1 MTTDREKLEAS
12 IREAADADNHDRAAT
27 LAIDG
32 YGPEILGFLVARMR
46 DQTAAS
52 DIFAIFCEDIW
63 KGLPK
68 FQWRCTARVW
78 AYTLARHAANR
89 FSVQAYR
96 KHDRNVPL
104 SQANILSQ
112 LVDQVRSTTMPHL
125 KTAVKSR
132 MRELREQLPK
142 EDQTVLILRV
152 DKKMSWNDLAEVMAF
167 DGEAPDEA
175 ALKKEAARLRKRFQ
189 LAKEQLRKLAE
200 ADGLI
205 GAS

>member
-1 MTTDREKLEAS
+1 MSSDREKLEAS
-12 IREAADADNHDRAAT
+12 IREAADASDHDRAAT
-27 LAIDG
+27 LSIEG

-46 DQTAAS
+46 DETAAA
-52 DIFAIFCEDIW
+52 DIFAMFCEDFW
-63 KGLPK
+63 KGLPS

-89 FSVQAYR
+89 FAVQAYR
-96 KHDRNVPL
+96 KADRNIPL

-112 LVDQVRSTTMPHL
+112 LVEQVRSTTLPHL
-125 KTAVKSR
+125 KTAIKSR

-152 DKKMSWNDLAEVMAF
+152 DKKMSWTDLAEVMAF
-167 DGEAPDEA
+167 DGETPDEA
-175 ALKKEAARLRKRFQ
+175 TLKKETARLRKRFQ
-189 LAKEQLRKLAE
+189 LAKERLRKLAE

-205 GAS
+205 GST